1 MKRRLSDEERI
12 YIVRRLAAY
21 DKPAAIAAGM
31 KEAFGVTIS
40 DQAIERYD
48 PERPA
53 GHDLAPQWRE
63 IFCAAR
69 KAYIAETVD
78 IGHMEKAVRM
88 RLRERMAI
96 AAWEEGN
103 YKLANE
109 ILNDIAKEAGDAFA
123 GRNRH
128 EQFGF
133 GGIQPTAIVTITG
146 PAEAQ
151 LAPQAADRVREPCD

>member
-1 MKRRLSDEERI
+1 MPHKLTNAQRT
-12 YIVRRLAAY
+12 YVVRRLAAY
-21 DKPAAIAAGM
+21 DKPAAIAHSL
-31 KEAFGVTIS
+31 KEVFGVTIS
-40 DQAIERYD
+40 TQAIEHYD

-53 GHDLAPQWRE
+53 GQDLAPQWHEVFR
-63 IFCAAR
+63 AAR
-69 KAYIAETVD
+69 KAYIAETAD
-78 IGHMEKAVRM
+78 ISHMDKLARL

-109 ILNDIAKEAGDAFA
+109 ILNDIAKEAGGAFD

-128 EQFGF
+128 EQSGN
-133 GGIQPTAIVTITG
+133 IQPSAIVTITG

-151 LAPQAADRVREPCD
+151 PAPEAAHRVREPRD